1 MKVTG
6 RHKFS
11 KFKSVIVFL
20 VKLNSLLPPFLNRS
34 LLRFFRRTSGK
45 LGLLIRYILI
55 RNLARECGDNVSI
68 HPNVYLFN
76 VEHISFG
83 DNVSVHPLCYIEG
96 VGELSIGDN
105 VSIAHN
111 SSIMTTNHGWSDTSK
126 PIKYNE
132 QTNSKVII
140 NSDVWV
146 GCGCRILSGVE
157 VGSRSIIAAG
167 AVVVKNIEPNS
178 IVGGIPAKVIKKID
192 SPSILKLDRKCN

>member
-1 MKVTG
+1 
-6 RHKFS
+6 
-11 KFKSVIVFL
+11 
-20 VKLNSLLPPFLNRS
+20 LNSLLPPFLNRS

>member
-1 MKVTG
+1 MKATG
-6 RHKFS
+6 RQNFN
-11 KFKSVIVFL
+11 KFKFVIVFL
-20 VKLNSLLPPFLNRS
+20 VKLNSILPSSFNRMF
-34 LLRFFRRTSGK
+34 LRFFRNTNGK
-45 LGLLIRYILI
+45 LGLLIRYVLI
-55 RNLARECGDNVSI
+55 RNLAKACGDNVSI

-83 DNVSVHPLCYIEG
+83 DNVSVHPLCYLEG

-157 VGSRSIIAAG
+157 VGARSIIAAG
-167 AVVVKNIEPNS
+167 AVVVKNVEPNS

-192 SPSILKLDRKCN
+192 SPSILKFDRKCN

>member
-1 MKVTG
+1 MKITG

-20 VKLNSLLPPFLNRS
+20 VKLNSLLPSFLNRG
-34 LLRFFRRTSGK
+34 LLRLFGRTSGK
-45 LGLLIRYILI
+45 VGLLIRYILI
-55 RNLARECGDNVSI
+55 KNLAKKCGDNVSI

-83 DNVSVHPLCYIEG
+83 DNVSIHPLCYLEG

-132 QTNSKVII
+132 QTNSEVII

>member
-11 KFKSVIVFL
+11 KFKFVIVFL
-20 VKLNSLLPPFLNRS
+20 VKLNSFLPSFFNRS
-34 LLRFFRRTSGK
+34 LLRFFRRTNGK

-55 RNLARECGDNVSI
+55 RNLAKECGDNVSI

-76 VEHISFG
+76 IDQITFG
-83 DNVSVHPLCYIEG
+83 NNVSVHPMCYLEG
-96 VGELSIGDN
+96 IGELSIGDN

-146 GCGCRILSGVE
+146 GCGCRILSGVII
-157 VGSRSIIAAG
+157 GSRSIIAAG
-167 AVVVKNIEPNS
+167 AVVVKNVNSNS
-178 IVGGIPAKVIKKID
+178 IVGGIPARLIRTINT
-192 SPSILKLDRKCN
+192 PSVLNLDREFN

>member
-1 MKVTG
+1 MNVTG

-20 VKLNSLLPPFLNRS
+20 VKLNSLLPSFLNRS